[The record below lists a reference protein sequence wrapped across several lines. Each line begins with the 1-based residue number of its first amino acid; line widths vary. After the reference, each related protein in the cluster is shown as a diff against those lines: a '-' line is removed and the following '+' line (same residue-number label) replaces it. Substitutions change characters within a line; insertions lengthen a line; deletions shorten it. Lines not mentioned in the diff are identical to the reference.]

1 MISYIIDLYVQVKVN
16 FATRIFLNLQSQ
28 MIIVDHLECLPFSK
42 RFNALL
48 SEITFFHFIV
58 N

>member
-28 MIIVDHLECLPFSK
+28 MKVNYS
-42 RFNALL
+42 LL
-48 SEITFFHFIV
+48 ITLNVYHFQ
-58 N
+58 NDLMLYYLK